1 MDIERDK
8 QTQST
13 KQPQHMEIN
22 KNLKIEVPGEVDS
35 MESRVDIAIGDC
47 KETKTI
53 FRNPKAIKPY
63 AVPSPEHCN
72 LPAAAMHTSSHMVEV
87 VGLNAPAA
95 QVAQHKW
102 QPNTPDGQGTPFF
115 FQHGKATSGSV
126 GGNLTRTFKGPAGTG
141 EEWQYPQAL
150 AFSVSGIRSQA
161 IVSIT
166 CDKEIITATFY
177 TARVFYTVCLSSD
190 GVVMTWNESQ
200 RILSTFTLN
209 GVLIAK
215 TELTFSS
222 SISCMEISVDGRSA
236 LIGINSQENGRAH
249 NNSLNSQS
257 SMSGIEAF
265 YSESEET
272 HHSNKIKM
280 LHHHQVF
287 HVLKLKEGQDIT
299 ALALYKDNTNLLVS
313 TWDKQLIIFTDPA

>member
-1 MDIERDK
+1 MIRACDYND
-8 QTQST
+8 
-13 KQPQHMEIN
+13 N
-22 KNLKIEVPGEVDS
+22 
-35 MESRVDIAIGDC
+35 AIC
-47 KETKTI
+47 FFVYQTI

-166 CDKEIITATFY
+166 CDKEIIT
-177 TARVFYTVCLSSD
+177 
-190 GVVMTWNESQ
+190 
-200 RILSTFTLN
+200 
-209 GVLIAK
+209 
-215 TELTFSS
+215 
-222 SISCMEISVDGRSA
+222 
-236 LIGINSQENGRAH
+236 
-249 NNSLNSQS
+249 
-257 SMSGIEAF
+257 GIEAF

-280 LHHHQVF
+280 LHHHQVASWICT
-287 HVLKLKEGQDIT
+287 LWR
-299 ALALYKDNTNLLVS
+299 Y
-313 TWDKQLIIFTDPA
+313 

>member
-1 MDIERDK
+1 
-8 QTQST
+8 
-13 KQPQHMEIN
+13 
-22 KNLKIEVPGEVDS
+22 
-35 MESRVDIAIGDC
+35 
-47 KETKTI
+47 
-53 FRNPKAIKPY
+53 
-63 AVPSPEHCN
+63 
-72 LPAAAMHTSSHMVEV
+72 MHTSSHMVEV

-126 GGNLTRTFKGPAGTG
+126 GGNLTRTFKGLAGTG

-166 CDKEIITATFY
+166 CDKEII
-177 TARVFYTVCLSSD
+177 
-190 GVVMTWNESQ
+190 
-200 RILSTFTLN
+200 
-209 GVLIAK
+209 

-280 LHHHQVF
+280 LHHHQVASWICTLWRYF
-287 HVLKLKEGQDIT
+287 M
-299 ALALYKDNTNLLVS
+299 Y
-313 TWDKQLIIFTDPA
+313 

>member
-1 MDIERDK
+1 MIRACDYND
-8 QTQST
+8 
-13 KQPQHMEIN
+13 N
-22 KNLKIEVPGEVDS
+22 
-35 MESRVDIAIGDC
+35 AIC
-47 KETKTI
+47 FFVYQTI

-166 CDKEIITATFY
+166 CDKEIIT
-177 TARVFYTVCLSSD
+177 
-190 GVVMTWNESQ
+190 
-200 RILSTFTLN
+200 
-209 GVLIAK
+209 
-215 TELTFSS
+215 ELTFSS

-280 LHHHQVF
+280 LHHHQVASWICTLWRYF
-287 HVLKLKEGQDIT
+287 M
-299 ALALYKDNTNLLVS
+299 Y
-313 TWDKQLIIFTDPA
+313 